1 MNEQVLITTSNI
13 PQARKLYD
21 LVKLITEDSCIE
33 APYYYNSEEYGIVK
47 LKGKTLHIV
56 ASHNC
61 TMIKGMKFN
70 TVYNFSNVI
79 DTFLGF
85 LVGK

>member
-1 MNEQVLITTSNI
+1 MQILITTSNI

-21 LVKLITEDSCIE
+21 LIKLITEDNCIE
-33 APYYYNSEEYGIVK
+33 EPYYYNSEEYGIVR

-61 TMIKGMKFN
+61 TMIQGMKFD
-70 TVYNFSNVI
+70 TVYSFSNVI
-79 DTFLGF
+79 DTFLRL